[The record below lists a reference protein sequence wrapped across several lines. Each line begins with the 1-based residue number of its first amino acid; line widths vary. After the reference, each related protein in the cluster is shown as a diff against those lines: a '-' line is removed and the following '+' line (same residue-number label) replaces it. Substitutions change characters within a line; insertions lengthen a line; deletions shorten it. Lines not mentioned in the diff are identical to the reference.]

1 MYKLDVHSRQNTIY
15 IMSDIDLPT
24 LEGTNKG
31 CAVAAML
38 TYLMEKRNVKA
49 YLSDIADP
57 DPEKC
62 YLRSA
67 IFKDDNNNQYI
78 FREYK

>member
-1 MYKLDVHSRQNTIY
+1 
-15 IMSDIDLPT
+15 MSGVDLPT

-31 CAVAAML
+31 YAVSAML
-38 TYLMEKRNVKA
+38 IYLERRNIKA
-49 YLSDIADP
+49 YLADIVDP
-57 DPEKC
+57 TLEKG

-67 IFKDDNNNQYI
+67 VFKDDDSNQYI

>member
-1 MYKLDVHSRQNTIY
+1 MYKLNIVSSKNQTY
-15 IMSDIDLPT
+15 IFRNIDLPT

-31 CAVAAML
+31 YAVSAML
-38 TYLMEKRNVKA
+38 MYLERRNVVKA
-49 YLSDIADP
+49 YLSDIIEP
-57 DPEKC
+57 DLEEG

-78 FREYK
+78 FKESE